1 MWAKA
6 IQVTIEEIREFFN
19 EHKDDEAA
27 KQFLVEITP
36 KITPELIM
44 AFLDGD
50 EGSKILAT
58 HPATDQRVTQAVKT
72 ATEKERVKIDAEVK
86 RLVAAEVLKRNP
98 TESDEQRQIRE
109 LKESF
114 ESEKSARAR
123 ETLQRQLIEEGS
135 KKKVDAIS
143 LIEAGW
149 MPASL
154 EEGLVTLEKVAKRDA
169 DLEARIRS
177 EMVASGSYKP
187 GSGQGTK
194 DKVDIKSLTR
204 DQMIALEK
212 EGKLDAILTA

>member
-1 MWAKA
+1 M
-6 IQVTIEEIREFFN
+6 TIEEIKAYLAEN
-19 EHKDDEAA
+19 KDSEDVKA
-27 KQFLVEITP
+27 FMTEITP
-36 KITPELIM
+36 KVTPELVT
-44 AFLDGD
+44 AFLESD
-50 EGSKILAT
+50 EGLRILKT
-58 HPATDQRVTQAVKT
+58 HPETDRRVSAGVET
-72 ATEKERVKIDAEVK
+72 AIKKEREKIDGEVRK
-86 RLVAAEVLKRNP
+86 LVAAEMLKRNP
-98 TESDEQRQIRE
+98 EETQTQKEMRE
-109 LKESF
+109 LREQF

-194 DKVDIKSLTR
+194 DKVDVKNLTR

>member
-1 MWAKA
+1 M
-6 IQVTIEEIREFFN
+6 TIEDIREFFA
-19 EHKDDEAA
+19 EHKDDETA

-36 KITPELIM
+36 KITPELIT

-72 ATEKERVKIDAEVK
+72 ATEKERVKIDADVK
-86 RLVAAEVLKRNP
+86 RLVAAEMLKRNP
-98 TESDEQRQIRE
+98 TETDEQRQIRE

-135 KKKVDAIS
+135 KKKVDAIA

-149 MPASL
+149 MPSSL
-154 EEGLVTLEKVAKRDA
+154 EEGLVALDKVAKRDA
-169 DLEARIRS
+169 DLEARIRN
-177 EMVASGSYKP
+177 EMVASGSYRP
-187 GSGQGTK
+187 GSGQGEK
-194 DKVDIKSLTR
+194 GRVDASKLTR
-204 DQMIALEK
+204 EQAITLEM
-212 EGKLDAILTA
+212 EGKLDAVLSA